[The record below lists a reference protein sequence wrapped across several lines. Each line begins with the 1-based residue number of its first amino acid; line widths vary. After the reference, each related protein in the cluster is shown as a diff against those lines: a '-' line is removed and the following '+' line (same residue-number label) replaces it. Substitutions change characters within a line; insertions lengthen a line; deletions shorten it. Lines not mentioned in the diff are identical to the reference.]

1 MKCESVVA
9 FPVPDFIGLELCVC
23 EMARL
28 YIHVFVRPKEA
39 LRSHRALI
47 QERFPASAQGRVLL
61 QQPFK
66 YINGVIVDERIRNV
80 VSKIE
85 YVTAR
90 VRECASHVRRNAKC
104 FRSASSTRMLSSK
117 TD

>member
-1 MKCESVVA
+1 MRVSYPTILTYYNRTRNKQG
-9 FPVPDFIGLELCVC
+9 VPI
-23 EMARL
+23 
-28 YIHVFVRPKEA
+28 
-39 LRSHRALI
+39 LR
-47 QERFPASAQGRVLL
+47 ERFPASAPGRVLL

-66 YINGVIVDERIRNV
+66 YINGVIVDELIRNI

-104 FRSASSTRMLSSK
+104 FWSASSTRMLSSK